1 MNDWKT
7 TVKKDKTIKKEYSFQ
22 TWLELNQAEFEEGQ
36 TTEKSVKEY
45 MESREADFREL
56 NDMQDKYQNS
66 GRVILEK
73 IWNENPFDDNSK
85 EFRLLE
91 KLMERDYK
99 ELGID
104 PRY

>member
-7 TVKKDKTIKKEYSFQ
+7 TVKKDKTIFHII
-22 TWLELNQAEFEEGQ
+22 AE
-36 TTEKSVKEY
+36 KAVKDY